1 MAVVTENQGTASL
14 CHLEG
19 KEALKNVHSSF
30 NALKHLIWFA
40 YTMNDSVGDTQE
52 DKSTIFWVE
61 ESRCLKEKTSRSR
74 STCNLSLQL
83 LTIINSEFHFPTS
96 NLSNI

>member
-14 CHLEG
+14 RHLEG
-19 KEALKNVHSSF
+19 KEALKNVHSPF

-52 DKSTIFWVE
+52 EKPTIF
-61 ESRCLKEKTSRSR
+61 
-74 STCNLSLQL
+74 
-83 LTIINSEFHFPTS
+83 
-96 NLSNI
+96 